1 MNKNFPLPLFLCF
14 SISVFLI
21 LVLGT
26 WQLNKDFFIS
36 QNNER
41 FKVNNKSNI
50 SKVTLTDD
58 IEDLTYVKFDKVTE
72 TNKYF
77 FLEPRTLNGKVGFH
91 RISIFK
97 IEGKYLLINQG
108 FTASKNLKVNKNKD
122 SKNIEG
128 YIIKIPEPKFFELKN
143 DREKNFWYTLNVSDF
158 ENEFNIELSPYILY
172 QQNFKNNNYT
182 PVMPNL
188 VSRVNHMNYAM
199 TWYFLSLSLC
209 TIFFIFFRKNYKN
222 YE

>member
-1 MNKNFPLPLFLCF
+1 MNKNFPVPLFLCF
-14 SISVFLI
+14 SIGVFL
-21 LVLGT
+21 LWLLGT
-26 WQLNKDFFIS
+26 WQLNKNFFIS

-41 FKVNNKSNI
+41 FKTNNKSNI
-50 SKVTLTDD
+50 SKVKLTDD
-58 IEDLTYVKFDKVTE
+58 IEDLTYVEFNEITE
-72 TNKYF
+72 TNKFF
-77 FLEPRTLNGKVGFH
+77 FLEPRTFNGKVGFH

-97 IEGKYLLINQG
+97 IQGKYLLVNQG
-108 FTASKNLKVNKNKD
+108 FTPSKNLKANKNKD

-172 QQNFKNNNYT
+172 QQNSKKNNYT

-188 VSRVNHMNYAM
+188 VSRVNHMNYAI